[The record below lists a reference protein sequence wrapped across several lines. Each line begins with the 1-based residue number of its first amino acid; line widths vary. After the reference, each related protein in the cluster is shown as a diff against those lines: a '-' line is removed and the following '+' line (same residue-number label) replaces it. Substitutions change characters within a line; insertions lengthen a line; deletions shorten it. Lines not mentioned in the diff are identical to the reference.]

1 MQDLDQDQNPF
12 RTVVDGLSIEIHAH
26 PAVNLA
32 LVHNGVPLITSVEIV
47 NLSDTDVVDV
57 KASVQLFGAG
67 TELSPQRVDV
77 HDGALRAGEDVVW
90 SNYSAIVPPVPH
102 LRGLNESHSA
112 TIAVTVS
119 RLWGEDI
126 LLNAPIR
133 VLAHNEWFNA
143 PAFYDS
149 LAAFVQPNTR
159 AVNTV
164 LDAAS
169 NLLSSATGDPSLGG
183 YQKGPERA
191 AQIAAGIYEALRHQQ
206 IRYINPPA
214 SFEDTGQKI
223 RTTSQVLDERFGTC
237 IDLSVTF
244 AACLEAVGIRP
255 VIWLIDGH
263 SFAGFLRDESQLAH
277 STITEPNALLNL
289 VESGRVVPV
298 EAKYYDTTSAGTF
311 KQAVADARRH
321 FADHGALR
329 GVIAISSARKDGVR
343 PLPSL
348 DEVAAVK
355 AEPSSSVPMAADL
368 GLPAD
373 LLDAQDASDLV
384 LDSTDTAPP
393 RVQKW
398 KRSLLDLSTRNRLLN
413 LKPMRE
419 VIDLHVPNSGLA
431 LLDDLVH
438 AGTDIELIPHD
449 ELSSIHE
456 LQGARRAQDI
466 DDATILDYLR
476 DRKRIH
482 AVVTKDTYAARL
494 KHLQRTAHT
503 MFEETGNANLYL
515 TFGGLIHTTSSGKDA
530 RAPLFLLPVKVVG
543 GSGRSQFK
551 LTVDTTGVSTP
562 NYCLVEW
569 LRIKHHASIPA
580 LENPP
585 LDEHGIDI
593 DEALKGIRSALVEHN
608 LDFRIDETASV
619 AICQFGTFGMWK
631 DLTDHWDILEQSPI
645 VRHLTHSAGESF
657 RDSRRPDGSDI
668 ESVPV
673 HELDVPVPIPAD
685 GSQLRAVAL
694 AADGHTFVLE
704 GPPGTGKS
712 QTITNLIAHT
722 LSQGKSVLFV
732 AEKQAALDV
741 VKKRLD
747 AVGLTKFTLDLHGKN
762 QSANAIRDQLKR
774 AIEHS
779 TSYNYRSWA
788 AKLADVRS
796 HHVPLDDYPT
806 KIHQKNGVDH
816 SLWSAYDTLLGL
828 GDGTVATV
836 PASFVG
842 NPSVSVPEITRALQ
856 QFERAARSISISRDN
871 PWTIAGIIDSQAT
884 DDHFRAVTA
893 GLSTALDAVHRS
905 PTVRYVVEQ
914 VPNPEA
920 IEHLLPQ
927 ARRQFGR
934 PIPTADVL
942 TNAQSAQWAAS
953 KQALLGGI
961 SLLQQ
966 QCGPL
971 TSVFTPSFIA
981 SGDAETLA
989 LAAEDAT
996 KGLFGKKKRSEQF
1009 VRDLAPAL
1017 LPGVQLDPESAL
1029 PLLRSIPGARGLTS
1043 QTVQHMHQLLTQ
1055 FAPPT
1060 WNPIAADATQQLQ
1073 ASFDYV
1079 EQTAHFVRTQ
1089 PQLWQILTATGPLT
1103 PQDTDTLDRLAQ
1115 AWRSWRQI
1123 LGSTDTDIDRWR
1135 NNSHWFAAWQRDS
1148 QSWLEAVQ
1156 TDGSAPIRQWST
1168 MTAFLN
1174 PLRAAGL
1181 TDLVHE
1187 LLTGTIPANQAE
1199 IAFMRGV
1206 ARTSLSERRRKH
1218 GLSHFDRAIKD
1229 GQIDDFA
1236 NASAA
1241 SRSEQISALPAALL
1255 GRRSFQAGSLTG
1267 DVGHLRRALDAKR
1280 GGTTFRQ
1287 LMNRY
1292 ANYILEATPCF
1303 FVSPTS
1309 LAQFVPPGSVTFD
1322 LVVFD
1327 EASQVTVPQAIG
1339 ALGRGRSAVIVGDS
1353 QQMPPTAIGVV
1364 STNDSDDYTEDDE
1377 VIPDDLDSILTEAV
1391 ESGVPRLWLSWHY
1404 RSQDESLIAFSNEKY
1419 YEGRLASLPS
1429 PGGDDTAGVEWRRV
1443 DGHFNR
1449 ETKDRLRTNIVEA
1462 EAIVEEIRGRLANA
1476 HLASQ
1481 SIGVV
1486 TFNAQQQTLVRDL
1499 LEASGDPLI
1508 LDQLRED
1515 RDDGIFVKNLENVQG
1530 DERDVILFSAAFS
1543 KKPNDPKLP
1552 LNFGPLTRTGGEKRL
1567 NVAITRARRKVVIF
1581 TSFDPTDIDLSR
1593 TRSVGMAHLRGYL
1606 EHAAQ
1611 DSRGEDAPAVQSKG
1625 ATDEVQAGLVQSL
1638 RDHGYEVEANYGL
1651 SDFVLDL
1658 VVREPGSERWQVAVM
1673 LDGPQWAQRPTV
1685 ADRDLT
1691 PQLLESMMHWG
1702 SSVRVWLPDWID
1714 NPDSAISQVG
1724 DAVATSKERMAA
1736 RQAEIDAAAEGQAA
1750 AIAVSAATEVEFLV
1764 ESPEEFAP
1772 DAERWLKPSAEES
1785 REPEVMEPVLI
1796 ARATVDE
1803 PALSLVQPRDWHGR
1817 NIEYVEASSS
1827 NLGIR
1832 DDLDRVHS
1840 PAVKNTI
1847 LRAVQETVE
1856 IEGPISIDRLARN
1869 VARRFGF
1876 DRVAAARR
1884 DFVLQSVPE
1893 ELIERS
1899 EALGDFVWPK
1909 ELDRGTWR
1917 GFRRTPSDLA
1927 RPLSDVAPEEI
1938 INAMMSV
1945 CARAGQPDYDSLLRQ
1960 TLSTFNQKRLTGQT
1974 RERLE
1979 TVIDLGVRRG
1989 RLIKIGETYRAGS

>member
-1 MQDLDQDQNPF
+1 MQDLGQEHNPF
-12 RTVVDGLSIEIHAH
+12 HTVVDGLSIEVHAH

-32 LVHNGVPLITSVEIV
+32 LVHNGVPLITSVEVV
-47 NLSDTDVVDV
+47 NLSDAEVVDV
-57 KASVQLFGAG
+57 KVSVQLFGAG
-67 TELSPQRVDV
+67 EQLSPERVDV
-77 HDGALRAGEDVVW
+77 HDGVLRVGENVVW
-90 SNYSAIVPPVPH
+90 SNYSSIVPPIPH
-102 LRGLNESHSA
+102 LRELNESHPA

-126 LLNAPIR
+126 HLNAPIR

-143 PAFYDS
+143 PVFFDS

-159 AVNTV
+159 AVNSV

-169 NLLSSATGDPSLGG
+169 DFLGSATGDPSLGG

-191 AQIAAGIYEALRHQQ
+191 AQIAAGIYESLRHQQ
-206 IRYINPPA
+206 IRYIDPPA
-214 SFEDTGQKI
+214 SFEHTGQKI
-223 RTTSQVLDERFGTC
+223 RTTAQVLDERFGTC
-237 IDLSVTF
+237 IDLAVTY

-255 VIWLIDGH
+255 VIWLINGH
-263 SFAGFLRDESQLAH
+263 AFAGFMREESQLAH
-277 STITEPNALLNL
+277 STITESNALINL

-298 EAKYYDTTSAGTF
+298 EAKYYDTTEAGTF

-321 FADHGALR
+321 FSDHGALR
-329 GVIAISSARKDGVR
+329 GVVAISSARKDGIR

-348 DEVAAVK
+348 DEVEAVK
-355 AEPSSSVPMAADL
+355 AEISSPIPVNADL
-368 GLPAD
+368 DLPTE
-373 LLDAQDASDLV
+373 LLDAQDSSDLV

-438 AGTDIELIPHD
+438 SGTDIELIAHD
-449 ELSSIHE
+449 ELSSIHA
-456 LQGARRAQDI
+456 LQGARRAQDV

-482 AVVTKDTYAARL
+482 AVVTQDTYAARL

-515 TFGGLIHTTSSGKDA
+515 TFGGLIHTISSGKDA

-543 GSGRSQFK
+543 GTGRSQFK
-551 LTVDTTGVSTP
+551 LKVDTAGVSTP

-569 LRIKHHASIPA
+569 LRLKHNASIPA

-657 RDSRRPDGSDI
+657 RDARRPDGSDI

-747 AVGLTKFTLDLHGKN
+747 KVGLTRFTLDLHGKN

-779 TSYNYRSWA
+779 TSYNNRSWA

-796 HHVPLDDYPT
+796 RHVPLEDYPT
-806 KIHQKNGVDH
+806 KIHEKNGVDH
-816 SLWSAYDTLLGL
+816 SLWTAYDTILGL
-828 GDGTVATV
+828 GDGPVATI
-836 PASFVG
+836 PATFVAD
-842 NPSVSVPEITRALQ
+842 PSAPVGEITSALQ
-856 QFERAARSISISRDN
+856 QFERAARSISISTEN
-871 PWTIAGIIDSQAT
+871 PWSIAGIIDAQAT
-884 DDHFRAVTA
+884 DDNFRAVA
-893 GLSTALDAVHRS
+893 AQLAAALDAVLRS
-905 PTVRYVVEQ
+905 PAVRSVVEKVQ
-914 VPNPEA
+914 APGS
-920 IEHLLPQ
+920 IEQLLPQ
-927 ARRQFGR
+927 ARRQIGR
-934 PIPTADVL
+934 AIPSVDVL
-942 TNAQSAQWAAS
+942 PLAQSAQWSTS
-953 KQALLGGI
+953 KQALFGEI
-961 SLLQQ
+961 ALLQQ

-971 TSVFTPSFIA
+971 TSVFTPSFVEH
-981 SGDAETLA
+981 GDADTLA
-989 LAAEDAT
+989 LAAEEAT
-996 KGLFGKKKRSEQF
+996 KGFFGKKKRVEQF
-1009 VRDLAPAL
+1009 ARDVAPAL
-1017 LPGVQLDPESAL
+1017 LPGVQLDPEAAL
-1029 PLLRSIPGARGLTS
+1029 PLLRSIPSARQLTS
-1043 QTVQHMHQLLTQ
+1043 QTVQHMRQLLVHY
-1055 FAPPT
+1055 APQT
-1060 WNPIAADATQQLQ
+1060 WNPFSPDAAQQLQ
-1073 ASFDYV
+1073 VQFDYI
-1079 EQTAHFVRTQ
+1079 EQTAMFARTQ
-1089 PQLWQILTATGPLT
+1089 GQLWQLLAAAGPLT
-1103 PQDTDTLDRLAQ
+1103 PHDLDTLEGVAHG
-1115 AWRSWRQI
+1115 WRSWRQI
-1123 LGSTDTDIDRWR
+1123 LGSSEAEIDRWR
-1135 NNSHWFAAWQRDS
+1135 NNTHWLTAWQRDS
-1148 QSWLEAVQ
+1148 QLWLDAIR

-1174 PLRAAGL
+1174 PLRSAGL
-1181 TDLVHE
+1181 NDLVRE
-1187 LLTGTIPANQAE
+1187 MLTGAIPANQAE

-1206 ARTSLSERRRKH
+1206 AQTSLGERRRKH
-1218 GLSHFDRAIKD
+1218 GLSQFDRAIKD

-1236 NASAA
+1236 DASAA

-1255 GRRSFQAGSLTG
+1255 ERRSFQAGSLTG

-1292 ANYILEATPCF
+1292 STYILEATPCF

-1364 STNDSDDYTEDDE
+1364 STNDGDDYTEDDE
-1377 VIPDDLDSILTEAV
+1377 VIPEDLDSILTEAV

-1449 ETKDRLRTNIVEA
+1449 ETKDRPRTNIVEA
-1462 EAIVEEIRGRLANA
+1462 EAIVAEIRSRLSNA
-1476 HLASQ
+1476 HLAAQ

-1508 LDQLRED
+1508 FDQLRED

-1543 KKPNDPKLP
+1543 KKPDDAKLP

-1567 NVAITRARRKVVIF
+1567 NVAITRARRKVIIY
-1581 TSFDPTDIDLSR
+1581 TSFEPTDIDLSR
-1593 TRSVGMAHLRGYL
+1593 TRSVGIAHLRGYL
-1606 EHAAQ
+1606 EQAAQ
-1611 DSRGEDAPAVQSKG
+1611 ASRNDDAAPTHSRAVS
-1625 ATDEVQAGLVQSL
+1625 DEIQAGLVQSL

-1651 SDFVLDL
+1651 SDFVLDA
-1658 VVREPGSERWQVAVM
+1658 VVREPGSEQWQVAIL

-1714 NPDSAISQVG
+1714 NPDAVIAQVG
-1724 DAVATSKERMAA
+1724 DAVSTAKERMET
-1736 RQAEIDAAAEGQAA
+1736 RQAEIDAAAEAQAA
-1750 AIAVSAATEVEFLV
+1750 AIAAAAVTADEPLIL
-1764 ESPEEFAP
+1764 PDDFAP
-1772 DAERWLKPSAEES
+1772 DAERWLKPEPDTDRVS
-1785 REPEVMEPVLI
+1785 EPEEPVLVARI
-1796 ARATVDE
+1796 AVEE
-1803 PALSLVQPRDWHGR
+1803 PAASFEEPRDWHGR
-1817 NIEYVEASSS
+1817 GIAYVEAPSSM
-1827 NLGIR
+1827 LGVR

-1847 LRAVQETVE
+1847 MRAVQETVS
-1856 IEGPISIDRLARN
+1856 IEGPISLDRLARN

-1893 ELIERS
+1893 ALIERS
-1899 EALGDFVWPK
+1899 EELGSFVWPK
-1909 ELDRGTWR
+1909 ELDRATWR
-1917 GFRRTPSDLA
+1917 GFRKTSSDLN
-1927 RPLSDVAPEEI
+1927 RPLTDVAPEEI

-1945 CARAGQPDYDSLLRQ
+1945 CARTGQPDYDVLLRQ
-1960 TLSTFNQKRLTGQT
+1960 TLQTFNQKRLTGPT

-1979 TVIDLGVRRG
+1979 AVIELGVQRG
-1989 RLIKIGETYRAGS
+1989 RLIKINETYRAGS

>member
-1 MQDLDQDQNPF
+1 MQDLDQEHNPF
-12 RTVVDGLSIEIHAH
+12 HTEVDGLSIEVHAH

-32 LVHNGVPLITSVEIV
+32 LVHNGVPLITSVEV
-47 NLSDTDVVDV
+47 ANLSDTDVVDV
-57 KASVQLFGAG
+57 KVTVQLFGAG
-67 TELSPQRVDV
+67 EQLSPERVDV
-77 HDGALRAGEDVVW
+77 HDGTLRVGENVVW
-90 SNYSAIVPPVPH
+90 SNYSSIVPPIPH
-102 LRGLNESHSA
+102 LRALNESHPA

-126 LLNAPIR
+126 HFNAPIR

-143 PAFYDS
+143 PVFFDS
-149 LAAFVQPNTR
+149 LAAFVQPNTK
-159 AVNTV
+159 AVNSV

-169 NLLSSATGDPSLGG
+169 NLLGSGTGDPSLGG

-206 IRYINPPA
+206 IRYIDPPA

-223 RTTSQVLDERFGTC
+223 RTTAQVLDERFGTC
-237 IDLSVTF
+237 IDLAVTY

-255 VIWLIDGH
+255 VIWLIQGH
-263 SFAGFLRDESQLAH
+263 AFAGFMRDESQLAH
-277 STITEPNALLNL
+277 STITEPNALINL

-298 EAKYYDTTSAGTF
+298 EAKYYDTTAAGTF

-321 FADHGALR
+321 FADHSALR
-329 GVIAISSARKDGVR
+329 GVIAISSARKDGIR

-348 DEVAAVK
+348 DEIETVK
-355 AEPSSSVPMAADL
+355 AEISSPVPVTADL
-368 GLPAD
+368 GLPTE

-438 AGTDIELIPHD
+438 AGTDIELIAHD
-449 ELSSIHE
+449 ELSSIHA
-456 LQGARRAQDI
+456 LQGARRAQDV

-482 AVVTKDTYAARL
+482 AVVTQDTYAARL

-543 GSGRSQFK
+543 GTGRSQFK
-551 LTVDTTGVSTP
+551 LKVDTAGVSTP

-569 LRIKHHASIPA
+569 LRIKHNASIPA

-657 RDSRRPDGSDI
+657 RDARRPDGSDI

-747 AVGLTKFTLDLHGKN
+747 KVGLTKFTLDLHGKN

-779 TSYNYRSWA
+779 TSYNNRTWA

-796 HHVPLDDYPT
+796 HHVPLEDYPA
-806 KIHQKNGVDH
+806 KIHETNGVDH
-816 SLWSAYDTLLGL
+816 SLWTAYDTLLSL
-828 GDGTVATV
+828 GDGPVATI
-836 PASFVG
+836 PASFVAA
-842 NPSVSVPEITRALQ
+842 PSVSVPDITSALQ
-856 QFERAARSISISRDN
+856 QFERAARSISISADN
-871 PWTIAGIIDSQAT
+871 PWSIAGIIDSQAT
-884 DDHFRAVTA
+884 DDHFRAVA
-893 GLSTALDAVHRS
+893 ARLASALDAVHRN
-905 PTVRYVVEQ
+905 PTVRSVIEQ
-914 VPNPEA
+914 VPAPGW
-920 IEHLLPQ
+920 IELLLPQ
-927 ARRQFGR
+927 ARRQIGR
-934 PIPTADVL
+934 PIPPADAL
-942 TNAQSAQWAAS
+942 ITTQSQQWAAS
-953 KQALLGGI
+953 KQALYSQI
-961 SLLQQ
+961 SLLHQ

-971 TSVFTPSFIA
+971 TSVFTPSFIEH
-981 SGDAETLA
+981 GDTEA
-989 LAAEDAT
+989 LAIAAEEAG
-996 KGLFGKKKRSEQF
+996 KGLFGRKKRTEQF
-1009 VRDLAPAL
+1009 TRDLAPAL
-1017 LPGVQLDPESAL
+1017 LPGVQLDPDSAL
-1029 PLLRSIPGARGLTS
+1029 HLLRSIPGARELIS
-1043 QTVQHMHQLLTQ
+1043 QTVRHMQQLLTQ

-1060 WNPIAADATQQLQ
+1060 WNPVGTDAAEHLHP
-1073 ASFDYV
+1073 SFNYV
-1079 EQTAHFVRTQ
+1079 EQTVAFTRAQ
-1089 PQLWQILTATGPLT
+1089 PQLWQLLTAAGPLA
-1103 PQDTDTLDRLAQ
+1103 PQDTDLLEEVAQ
-1115 AWRSWRQI
+1115 AWRTWRQI
-1123 LGSTDTDIDRWR
+1123 LGSTEADIDRWR
-1135 NNSHWFAAWQRDS
+1135 NNTHWLTAWQRDS
-1148 QSWLEAVQ
+1148 PLWLDAVHA
-1156 TDGSAPIRQWST
+1156 DGSAPIRQWST

-1174 PLRAAGL
+1174 PLRTAGL
-1181 TDLVHE
+1181 DDLVHE
-1187 LLTGTIPANQAE
+1187 LLTGAIPANQAE
-1199 IAFMRGV
+1199 ISFMRGV
-1206 ARTSLSERRRKH
+1206 AQTSLSERRRKH
-1218 GLSHFDRAIKD
+1218 GLTRFDRAIKD

-1236 NASAA
+1236 NASTV
-1241 SRSEQISALPAALL
+1241 SRSEQVNALPAALL
-1255 GRRSFQAGSLTG
+1255 ERRSFQAGSLTG
-1267 DVGHLRRALDAKR
+1267 DVGQLRRALDAKR

-1292 ANYILEATPCF
+1292 SNYILEATPCF

-1339 ALGRGRSAVIVGDS
+1339 ALGRGKSAVIVGDS

-1364 STNDSDDYTEDDE
+1364 STNDGDDYTEDDE
-1377 VIPDDLDSILTEAV
+1377 VIPEDLDSILTEAV

-1429 PGGDDTAGVEWRRV
+1429 PGGDDSAGVEWRRV

-1449 ETKDRLRTNIVEA
+1449 ETKDRVRTNIVEA
-1462 EAIVEEIRGRLANA
+1462 EAIVAEIRSRLSNA

-1499 LEASGDPLI
+1499 LEVSGDPLI

-1543 KKPNDPKLP
+1543 KKPDDPKLP

-1567 NVAITRARRKVVIF
+1567 NVAITRARRKVIIY
-1581 TSFDPTDIDLSR
+1581 TSFEPTDIDLSR
-1593 TRSVGMAHLRGYL
+1593 TRSVGIAHLRGYL
-1606 EHAAQ
+1606 EQAAQ
-1611 DSRGEDAPAVQSKG
+1611 ASRTDDARPTHARAAS
-1625 ATDEVQAGLVQSL
+1625 DEIQAGLVQSL

-1658 VVREPGSERWQVAVM
+1658 VVREPGSEQWQVAIL
-1673 LDGPQWAQRPTV
+1673 LDGPLWAQRPTV

-1714 NPDSAISQVG
+1714 HP
-1724 DAVATSKERMAA
+1724 DAVIAQIGEAVAASKERMAA
-1736 RQAEIDAAAEGQAA
+1736 RQAEIEAAAEAQAA
-1750 AIAVSAATEVEFLV
+1750 AIAAAAVTVDEPLEL
-1764 ESPEEFAP
+1764 PDEFAP
-1772 DAERWLKPSAEES
+1772 DADRWLKPEPTPASVA
-1785 REPEVMEPVLI
+1785 EPE
-1796 ARATVDE
+1796 E
-1803 PALSLVQPRDWHGR
+1803 PALVARVTVEEPSLSFEEPRDWHGR
-1817 NIEYVEASSS
+1817 GIAYIEAPTST
-1827 NLGIR
+1827 LGVR

-1847 LRAVQETVE
+1847 MRAVQETVTT
-1856 IEGPISIDRLARN
+1856 EGPISLDRLARN

-1884 DFVLQSVPE
+1884 DFVLQSVPD

-1899 EALGDFVWPK
+1899 DELGSFVWPK
-1909 ELDRGTWR
+1909 GLDRATWR
-1917 GFRRTPSDLA
+1917 GFRKTPSDLN
-1927 RPLSDVAPEEI
+1927 RPLTDVAPEEI

-1945 CARAGQPDYDSLLRQ
+1945 CARTGQPDYDSLLRQ
-1960 TLSTFNQKRLTGQT
+1960 TLQTFNQKRLTGPT

-1979 TVIDLGVRRG
+1979 AVIDLGIRRG
-1989 RLIKIGETYRAGS
+1989 RLIKVNETYRTGS

>member
-1 MQDLDQDQNPF
+1 MQEHNPF
-12 RTVVDGLSIEIHAH
+12 HTLVDGLSIEVHAH

-32 LVHNGVPLITSVEIV
+32 LVHNGVPLITSVEVV
-47 NLSDTDVVDV
+47 NFSDADVVDV
-57 KASVQLFGAG
+57 KVSVQLFGAG
-67 TELSPQRVDV
+67 EQLSPERVDV
-77 HDGALRAGEDVVW
+77 HDGVLRVGENVVW
-90 SNYSAIVPPVPH
+90 SNYSSIVPPIPH
-102 LRGLNESHSA
+102 LRELNESHPA

-126 LLNAPIR
+126 HLNAPIR
-133 VLAHNEWFNA
+133 MLAHNEWFNA
-143 PAFYDS
+143 PVFFDS
-149 LAAFVQPNTR
+149 LAAFVQPNTK
-159 AVNTV
+159 AVNSV

-169 NLLSSATGDPSLGG
+169 NLLHTGTGDPSLGG

-191 AQIAAGIYEALRHQQ
+191 AQIAAGIYESLRHQQ
-206 IRYINPPA
+206 IRYIDPPA
-214 SFEDTGQKI
+214 SFENTGQKI
-223 RTTSQVLDERFGTC
+223 RTTAQVLDERFGTC
-237 IDLSVTF
+237 IDLAVTY

-255 VIWLIDGH
+255 VIWLINGH
-263 SFAGFLRDESQLAH
+263 AFAGFMREENQLAH
-277 STITEPNALLNL
+277 STITESNALINL

-298 EAKYYDTTSAGTF
+298 EAKYYDTTEAGTF
-311 KQAVADARRH
+311 KQAVAEARRH
-321 FADHGALR
+321 FADHSALR
-329 GVIAISSARKDGVR
+329 GVVAISSTRKDGIR

-348 DEVAAVK
+348 DEVEAVK
-355 AEPSSSVPMAADL
+355 AEISSPIPVNADL
-368 GLPAD
+368 DLPTE
-373 LLDAQDASDLV
+373 LLDAQDSSDLV

-438 AGTDIELIPHD
+438 AGTDTELIAHD
-449 ELSSIHE
+449 ELSSIHA
-456 LQGARRAQDI
+456 LQGARRAQDV

-482 AVVTKDTYAARL
+482 AVVTQDTYAARL
-494 KHLQRTAHT
+494 KHLQRAAHT

-515 TFGGLIHTTSSGKDA
+515 TFGGLIHTTSSGNDA

-543 GSGRSQFK
+543 GTGRSQFK
-551 LTVDTTGVSTP
+551 LKVDTAGVSTP

-569 LRIKHHASIPA
+569 LRLKHNASIPA

-657 RDSRRPDGSDI
+657 RDARRPDGSDI

-694 AADGHTFVLE
+694 AAGGHTFVLE

-747 AVGLTKFTLDLHGKN
+747 KVGLTRFTLDLHGKN

-779 TSYNYRSWA
+779 TSYNNRSWA

-796 HHVPLDDYPT
+796 RHVPLEDYPT
-806 KIHQKNGVDH
+806 KIHEKNGVDH
-816 SLWSAYDTLLGL
+816 SLWTAYDTMLGL
-828 GDGTVATV
+828 GDGPVATI
-836 PASFVG
+836 PATFVAD
-842 NPSVSVPEITRALQ
+842 PSAPVGEITSALQ
-856 QFERAARSISISRDN
+856 QFERAARSISISTEN
-871 PWTIAGIIDSQAT
+871 PWSIAGIIDAQAT
-884 DDHFRAVTA
+884 DDNFRAVA
-893 GLSTALDAVHRS
+893 AQLAAALDAVLRS
-905 PTVRYVVEQ
+905 PAVRLVVEKMQ
-914 VPNPEA
+914 GPGS
-920 IEHLLPQ
+920 IEQLLPQ
-927 ARRQFGR
+927 ARRQIGR
-934 PIPTADVL
+934 PLPSVDVL
-942 TNAQSAQWAAS
+942 TLAQSAQWS
-953 KQALLGGI
+953 TSRQALFGEVA
-961 SLLQQ
+961 LLQQ

-971 TSVFTPSFIA
+971 TSVFTPSFIEH
-981 SGDAETLA
+981 GDADTLA
-989 LAAEDAT
+989 LAAEEAT
-996 KGLFGKKKRSEQF
+996 KGLFGKKKRVETF
-1009 VRDLAPAL
+1009 ARDVAPAL
-1017 LPGVQLDPESAL
+1017 LPGVQLDPQAAL
-1029 PLLRSIPGARGLTS
+1029 PLLRSIPSARQLTS
-1043 QTVQHMHQLLTQ
+1043 QTVQHMRQLLAHY
-1055 FAPPT
+1055 APQT
-1060 WNPIAADATQQLQ
+1060 WNPFSPDAAQQLQ
-1073 ASFDYV
+1073 VQFDYI
-1079 EQTAHFVRTQ
+1079 EQTAMFARTQ
-1089 PQLWQILTATGPLT
+1089 GQLWQLLAAAGPVT
-1103 PQDTDTLDRLAQ
+1103 PHDIDTLEGVAHG
-1115 AWRSWRQI
+1115 WRSWRQI
-1123 LGSTDTDIDRWR
+1123 LGSSDADIDRWR
-1135 NNSHWFAAWQRDS
+1135 NNTHWLTAWQRDS
-1148 QSWLEAVQ
+1148 QLWLDAIR

-1174 PLRAAGL
+1174 PLRSTGL
-1181 TDLVHE
+1181 NDLVHE
-1187 LLTGTIPANQAE
+1187 LLTGAIPANQAE

-1206 ARTSLSERRRKH
+1206 AQTSLSERRRKH

-1236 NASAA
+1236 DASAA

-1255 GRRSFQAGSLTG
+1255 ERRSFQAGSLTG

-1292 ANYILEATPCF
+1292 STYILEATPCF
-1303 FVSPTS
+1303 FVNPTS

-1364 STNDSDDYTEDDE
+1364 STNDGDDYTEDDE
-1377 VIPDDLDSILTEAV
+1377 VIPEDLDSILTEAV

-1449 ETKDRLRTNIVEA
+1449 ETKDRPRTNTVEA
-1462 EAIVEEIRGRLANA
+1462 EAIVDEIRSRLSNA
-1476 HLASQ
+1476 HLAAQ
-1481 SIGVV
+1481 SVGVV

-1543 KKPNDPKLP
+1543 KKPDDPKLP

-1567 NVAITRARRKVVIF
+1567 NVAITRARRKVIIY
-1581 TSFDPTDIDLSR
+1581 TSFEPTDIDLSR
-1593 TRSVGMAHLRGYL
+1593 TRSVGIAHLRGYL
-1606 EHAAQ
+1606 EQAAQ
-1611 DSRGEDAPAVQSKG
+1611 ASR
-1625 ATDEVQAGLVQSL
+1625 TDEAAPTHSRAVSDEIQAGLVQSL

-1651 SDFVLDL
+1651 SDFVLDA
-1658 VVREPGSERWQVAVM
+1658 VVREPGSEQWQVAIL
-1673 LDGPQWAQRPTV
+1673 LDGPQWALRPTV

-1714 NPDSAISQVG
+1714 SPDAVIAQVG
-1724 DAVATSKERMAA
+1724 DAIAASKERIAA
-1736 RQAEIDAAAEGQAA
+1736 RQAQIDAAAEAQAA
-1750 AIAVSAATEVEFLV
+1750 AIAAAAVTADEPLIL
-1764 ESPEEFAP
+1764 PDEFAP
-1772 DAERWLKPSAEES
+1772 NAERWLKPEQETDSVS
-1785 REPEVMEPVLI
+1785 EPE
-1796 ARATVDE
+1796 E
-1803 PALSLVQPRDWHGR
+1803 PALVARMAVEEPITSFEEPRDWHGR
-1817 NIEYVEASSS
+1817 GIAYIEAPSSL
-1827 NLGIR
+1827 LGVR

-1847 LRAVQETVE
+1847 MRAVQETVS
-1856 IEGPISIDRLARN
+1856 IEGPISLDRLARN

-1893 ELIERS
+1893 ALIERS
-1899 EALGDFVWPK
+1899 EELGSFVWPK
-1909 ELDRGTWR
+1909 ELDRATWR
-1917 GFRRTPSDLA
+1917 GFRKTSSDLN
-1927 RPLSDVAPEEI
+1927 RPLTDVAPEEI

-1945 CARAGQPDYDSLLRQ
+1945 CARAGQPDYDALLRQ
-1960 TLSTFNQKRLTGQT
+1960 TLQTFNQKRLTGPT

-1979 TVIDLGVRRG
+1979 AVIELGVQRG
-1989 RLIKIGETYRAGS
+1989 RLIKVNELYRVGS